1 MRHGLKLAAA
11 LLLAGACAA
20 PDATTRTAES
30 PSEREYPTGS
40 NIPRKNRDLKAEG
53 VSVHTREDLERIQNM
68 GRVTPGKNPGGT
80 P

>member
-1 MRHGLKLAAA
+1 MRHALKLAAA

-20 PDATTRTAES
+20 PDATTRAES

-53 VSVHTREDLERIQNM
+53 VSVHTREDLERVQNT
-68 GRVTPGKNPGGT
+68 GRVMPERMPRQA